1 MNPYIF
7 RKHDIRGIW
16 GRDWEAKDA
25 FGIGAAFA
33 TWLRGKGENTV
44 IVGQDN
50 RLSSG
55 KIYEAFTKG
64 VLSSGIDVI
73 DLGIVSTPLIYFSR
87 QFLKIKGAAQITAS
101 HNPADWNGLKLCY
114 EGKTTIPDSDL
125 NEVKTILETAKFST
139 GFGKVALNDLKK
151 PYLDLIITSLSSFFP
166 KESTKKMKVVIDSGN
181 GVGGLFAP
189 DLFRS
194 LGFEVVELHSR
205 LDGTYPNHEP
215 DPSAGKN
222 MMEICVRVVQEKAD
236 LGIAFDGDM
245 DRVNIVDDKGFTLWG
260 DGLVMFFARDI
271 LKREPRAKIIFNSQC
286 SPAVEEDIVAHG
298 GVPHL
303 VATGHGAVAKKL
315 ELLEAP
321 FAGEYKGHMFFSD
334 GYYGF
339 DDALYA
345 AGRFVKIL
353 GELPIPLSQ
362 FMSDV
367 PFFKSTGEILVSF
380 PDDKK
385 FIVEKAVSDKLSEK
399 NYVQDLEGDAR
410 IKFDG
415 FNDAWGLVR
424 NSDTM
429 PYLEVFAWAKSDL
442 DLKQVRDIMMAE
454 VEKYV

>member
-1 MNPYIF
+1 MNPFIF

-16 GRDWEAKDA
+16 GQDWEAKDA

-33 TWLRGKGENTV
+33 TWLRDKGENKI

-50 RLSSG
+50 RLSSE
-55 KIYEAFTKG
+55 KIFEAFTKG
-64 VLSSGIDVI
+64 ILSVGLDVI
-73 DLGIVSTPLIYFSR
+73 DLGVVSTPLIYFSR
-87 QFLKIKGAAQITAS
+87 QFLKIKAAAEITAS
-101 HNPADWNGLKLCY
+101 HNPAEWNGLKLCY
-114 EGKTTIPDSDL
+114 DGKTTIPDTEL
-125 NEVKTILETAKFST
+125 KEIKAILDSAKFSS
-139 GFGKVALNDLKK
+139 GFGKIVLQDLKK
-151 PYLDLIITSLSSFFP
+151 PYLDSICKSLSSFFP
-166 KESTKKMKVVIDSGN
+166 KENTKKIKVVIDSGN
-181 GVGGLFAP
+181 GVGGLFGP
-189 DLFRS
+189 ELFRS
-194 LGFEVVELHSR
+194 LGCDVIDIHSR
-205 LDGTYPNHEP
+205 LDGTFPNHEP

-222 MMEICVRVVQEKAD
+222 MVEICVRVVQEKAD

-271 LKREPRAKIIFNSQC
+271 LKRRPGAKIIFNSQC

-303 VATGHGAVAKKL
+303 VATGHGTVAKKL

-334 GYYGF
+334 GYFGF

-345 AGRFVKIL
+345 AGRFVRIL
-353 GELPIPLSQ
+353 SDLNVPLSQ
-362 FMSDV
+362 FMCDV
-367 PFFKSTGEILVSF
+367 PFFRSTGEILVSF

-385 FIVEKAVSDKLSEK
+385 FIVEKAVSDALSEK

-442 DLKQVRDIMMAE
+442 DLKKVRDIMMGE
-454 VEKYV
+454 VEKYL